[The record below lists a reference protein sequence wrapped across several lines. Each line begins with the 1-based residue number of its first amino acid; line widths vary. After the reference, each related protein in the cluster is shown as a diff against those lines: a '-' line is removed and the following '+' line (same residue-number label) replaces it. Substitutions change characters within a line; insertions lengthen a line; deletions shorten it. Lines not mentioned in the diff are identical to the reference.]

1 MQSRKK
7 KVRKRKLKKHLQ
19 RKEKN
24 LRRKIINM
32 TQLNPALLR
41 PTILKK
47 ECRRHL
53 EKICGENFHQN
64 SVRLYI
70 KPDERK
76 IKTRDVALFDKV
88 ARYHEIKEIK
98 NKSDLIYPIR
108 ILHTESSSEI
118 LIPWTVSLN
127 HEQRGKF
134 LDHYGGN

>member
-1 MQSRKK
+1 MA
-7 KVRKRKLKKHLQ
+7 
-19 RKEKN
+19 
-24 LRRKIINM
+24 
-32 TQLNPALLR
+32 QLNPELLR
-41 PTILKK
+41 PTILRK
-47 ECRRHL
+47 ECREHL
-53 EKICGENFHQN
+53 EKICDENFSQN

-70 KPDERK
+70 NPDERK

-134 LDHYGGN
+134 LDHYGGNYTIQ